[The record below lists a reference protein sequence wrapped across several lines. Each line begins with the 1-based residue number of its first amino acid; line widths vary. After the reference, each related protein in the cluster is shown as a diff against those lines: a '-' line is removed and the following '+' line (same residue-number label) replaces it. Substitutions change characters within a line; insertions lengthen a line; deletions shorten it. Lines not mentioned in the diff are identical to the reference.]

1 MLHVNQYNHAM
12 RNFLCSVLILLLLVK
27 WTQAQDVP
35 AVMVLEKNGDRPVS
49 SAAFSPDGKKII
61 TANSWSEVRILDADT
76 GKELHQFRGAPTR
89 IASSLFSPD
98 GKRMTLPSTPNAR
111 IIDVDSGKELQQLE
125 QSRRTS
131 DVEFITFSPD
141 GKKILTTSRRENYAI
156 RIWDADPDSAHYGK
170 EILKLEGQEKL
181 KPGYVGYFTAAFT
194 PDGMKIVA
202 TNIEESTVRIWDIDS
217 GSAHFGQVLY
227 KLEMDDSRLASVNI
241 SPDGK
246 KMLTEEI
253 EKTAGGHVT
262 FSVRIWDIDS
272 GSADFGKE
280 LRKMTGRMGS
290 AFSPDG
296 KKIIM
301 IVLDSFDRGL
311 PRTIESVLDID
322 GNRITM
328 HTGTIQILDTES
340 GEELHTLKMVV
351 QVETVGSSPILA
363 TIFSPDGKKVAI
375 SNAKSL
381 TIWDAD
387 LERELEHLGE
397 HAGRVHNTSL
407 AFSFD
412 GKKLM
417 AIEHDSQR
425 DGQGTTIRIID
436 LERWTA
442 QSHAQR

>member
-1 MLHVNQYNHAM
+1 MKHVFYP
-12 RNFLCSVLILLLLVK
+12 VLVLLLLVK
-27 WTQAQDVP
+27 CTQAQDVP

-98 GKRMTLPSTPNAR
+98 GKRMTLPSAPNAQ

-125 QSRRTS
+125 QSRRTG
-131 DVEFITFSPD
+131 VEFMTFSPD
-141 GKKILTTSRRENYAI
+141 GKKILTTGRGENYAI

-181 KPGYVGYFTAAFT
+181 KPGHVGYFTAAFT

-217 GSAHFGQVLY
+217 GSAHFGQVLH

-253 EKTAGGHVT
+253 EKTAGGHDT
-262 FSVRIWDIDS
+262 SSIRLWDIDS
-272 GSADFGKE
+272 GSADFGKD
-280 LRKMTGRMGS
+280 LRKMTERARG

-301 IVLDSFDRGL
+301 IVVDNFDRGL

-322 GNRITM
+322 GNRKTM
-328 HTGTIQILDTES
+328 HTGTVQILDTES

-351 QVETVGSSPILA
+351 QVDTVGSSPILA
-363 TIFSPDGKKVAI
+363 AVFSPDGKKVAI
-375 SNAKSL
+375 STGKNL
-381 TIWDAD
+381 TIWDAS
-387 LERELEHLGE
+387 LEQGLENLGE
-397 HAGRVHNTSL
+397 HAGRVHATSL

-417 AIEHDSQR
+417 ATEHDWQR

-442 QSHAQR
+442 QSRPKMRDF